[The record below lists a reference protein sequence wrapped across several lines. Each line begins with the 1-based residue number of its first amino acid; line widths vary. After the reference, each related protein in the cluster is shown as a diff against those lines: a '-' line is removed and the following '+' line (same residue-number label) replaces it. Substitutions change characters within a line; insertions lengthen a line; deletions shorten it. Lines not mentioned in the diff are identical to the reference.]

1 MTDYEW
7 PSFIIRPKNPSF
19 GLCSICYT
27 KIDIERGQP
36 QTGGDDEDA
45 QCQGIFCS
53 ECGGIGLKF
62 CDDEKCFYLIEK
74 FYKTCDKEYTGITS
88 GLRHYMVY
96 DPLTFCR
103 ISSICESSN
112 STSS

>member
-1 MTDYEW
+1 MALM
-7 PSFIIRPKNPSF
+7 IRPKNPSF
-19 GLCSICYT
+19 GFCSVCYE
-27 KIDIERGQP
+27 KIDIVRDQ
-36 QTGGDDEDA
+36 QKTGGDDDT
-45 QCQGIFCS
+45 QGIFCS
-53 ECGGIGLKF
+53 KCGGIGLKF